1 MRIVASMVLSTMP
14 IEPDSCSRNAR
25 CDGVNSVS
33 EASSITALTWSSN
46 STGSTIT
53 LRGTA
58 LIRPDSIC
66 TVPGRHVVDQDHLGL
81 RGALAD
87 QALAELDVRGSSSSA
102 LASA

>member
-1 MRIVASMVLSTMP
+1 M
-14 IEPDSCSRNAR
+14 
-25 CDGVNSVS
+25 NSAS

-58 LIRPDSIC
+58 LSRPDSIC
-66 TVPGRHVVDQDHLGL
+66 TVPGGTSSSRIISRL

-87 QALAELDVRGSSSSA
+87 QALAELDVRGSSS
-102 LASA
+102 LPRASA